1 MIVKAMFQ
9 TELDNNTY
17 FRDSENCI
25 WYVLDNDGNWIKEIT
40 ASRNKKLNII
50 YNEWVKNGK

>member
-9 TELDNNTY
+9 IELDNNTY
-17 FRDSENCI
+17 FRDSESAQ